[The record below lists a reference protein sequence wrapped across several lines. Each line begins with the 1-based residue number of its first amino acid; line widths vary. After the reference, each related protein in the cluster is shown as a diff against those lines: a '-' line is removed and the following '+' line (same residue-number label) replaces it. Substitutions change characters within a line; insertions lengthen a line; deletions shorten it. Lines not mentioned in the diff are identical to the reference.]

1 MQVTYTIDATRVM
14 NFIKKAIKPVM
25 TIEECHYTSDL
36 FKSFVPTMILSETNK
51 EKDLIETELSEAI
64 LDEYSFLDTDM
75 GFELCNGLFGSLP
88 YNLFQLLAGNF
99 VEGEAWRLEDVSEEV
114 NQSFLK
120 WIKD

>member
-1 MQVTYTIDATRVM
+1 MQVTYTIDIKKVM
-14 NFIKKAIKPVM
+14 NFIKRAIKPVM
-25 TIEECHYTSDL
+25 TIEECHYISDL
-36 FKSFVPTMILSETNK
+36 FKYFTPTMILSETNK
-51 EKDLIETELSEAI
+51 EKDLIETELAEAI
-64 LDEYSFLDTDM
+64 LDEYSFLDADM

-99 VEGEAWRLEDVSEEV
+99 VESETWRLEGVSKET